1 MSNSRDPRPV
11 HDPRDPRPVTNSRD
25 ARPVSD
31 PHPHGSVREALD
43 RAAALRARLQDAL
56 RDARRDLASAE
67 ETNRALHREL
77 DQMTASTARRW
88 MVGARQTATRAARAV
103 QHPLWT
109 AGTVVRGI
117 AATPGPATARRAFD
131 HLVRRTFPL
140 RLSAPVRR
148 WSEGLDESVAIRWIG
163 PVNLRHRIREAM
175 LCHAPAGLEYQA
187 QAPAGASFV
196 CEFAVSPQVWS
207 AFPPA
212 IEFTFDVSVPSLG
225 WRETVRQ
232 SIDPGTR
239 WTDRRWHVARIPL
252 PPTDAPAL
260 EVHVSLST
268 RVAAGTSPGNA
279 WALLGEPRF
288 EWRRRT
294 AEVRSSVQT
303 FARRLR
309 TAGVRSAVEL
319 LRTSGI
325 AAHDA
330 EAYSRWI
337 ARHTP
342 GAAELA
348 AVAHEM
354 AALPLQPLISV
365 ITPVYNTDPQWLRA
379 CIDSVR
385 RQVYPNWELCL
396 CDDASS
402 KPETIQTLR
411 EYEADP
417 KIRIRYLSINGGI
430 SAASNAALAMAHGDF
445 IALLDH
451 DDELR
456 PEALAEVVR
465 HLNRTPDADVF
476 YSDEDKLDLAGGRCD
491 PYFKPGWSPDHFL
504 SCMYTC
510 HLMVIRRTALE
521 EVGGFRSG
529 YEGAQDYDLLLR
541 IVDRPGPTKV
551 EHIPRILYHW
561 RKLPE
566 STASAG
572 LAKPWA
578 LDAGKLAI
586 EDHVRRTA
594 LDADVLPGGAPG
606 VYRLRRRIRGTPL
619 VSLVIPTSGRPR
631 TADGRTVDVL
641 AQAIRSVVEKTAYR
655 EYELVLVL
663 SGNGTPGPLPETT
676 VRALDGTRHRVIT
689 LERLGLFNFSAS
701 INAGAAAALGEH
713 LVLFN
718 DDLEV
723 ISPEWLTALL
733 EYSQEPGVGAVGPKL
748 LYPDGRLQH
757 VGIVLGV
764 AGVAAHAYHQHPG
777 VSPGYGGSVMMA
789 RNYSAVTGACL
800 MTRRA
805 VFEEVG
811 RFDERLPT
819 DFNDVD
825 YCLRVQ
831 RAGYRVVYT
840 PWSQLYHHESAS
852 FGTRQHDM
860 GELEEMRRRWADVID
875 NDPYYNPNL
884 TRDFPDYRIDA

>member
-1 MSNSRDPRPV
+1 
-11 HDPRDPRPVTNSRD
+11 
-25 ARPVSD
+25 
-31 PHPHGSVREALD
+31 
-43 RAAALRARLQDAL
+43 
-56 RDARRDLASAE
+56 
-67 ETNRALHREL
+67 
-77 DQMTASTARRW
+77 
-88 MVGARQTATRAARAV
+88 
-103 QHPLWT
+103 
-109 AGTVVRGI
+109 
-117 AATPGPATARRAFD
+117 
-131 HLVRRTFPL
+131 
-140 RLSAPVRR
+140 
-148 WSEGLDESVAIRWIG
+148 
-163 PVNLRHRIREAM
+163 
-175 LCHAPAGLEYQA
+175 
-187 QAPAGASFV
+187 
-196 CEFAVSPQVWS
+196 
-207 AFPPA
+207 
-212 IEFTFDVSVPSLG
+212 
-225 WRETVRQ
+225 
-232 SIDPGTR
+232 
-239 WTDRRWHVARIPL
+239 
-252 PPTDAPAL
+252 
-260 EVHVSLST
+260 
-268 RVAAGTSPGNA
+268 
-279 WALLGEPRF
+279 
-288 EWRRRT
+288 
-294 AEVRSSVQT
+294 
-303 FARRLR
+303 
-309 TAGVRSAVEL
+309 
-319 LRTSGI
+319 
-325 AAHDA
+325 
-330 EAYSRWI
+330 
-337 ARHTP
+337 
-342 GAAELA
+342 
-348 AVAHEM
+348 
-354 AALPLQPLISV
+354 
-365 ITPVYNTDPQWLRA
+365 
-379 CIDSVR
+379 
-385 RQVYPNWELCL
+385 
-396 CDDASS
+396 
-402 KPETIQTLR
+402 
-411 EYEADP
+411 
-417 KIRIRYLSINGGI
+417 
-430 SAASNAALAMAHGDF
+430 
-445 IALLDH
+445 
-451 DDELR
+451 
-456 PEALAEVVR
+456 
-465 HLNRTPDADVF
+465 
-476 YSDEDKLDLAGGRCD
+476 
-491 PYFKPGWSPDHFL
+491 
-504 SCMYTC
+504 
-510 HLMVIRRTALE
+510 MVIRRTALE
-521 EVGGFRSG
+521 EVGGFRTG